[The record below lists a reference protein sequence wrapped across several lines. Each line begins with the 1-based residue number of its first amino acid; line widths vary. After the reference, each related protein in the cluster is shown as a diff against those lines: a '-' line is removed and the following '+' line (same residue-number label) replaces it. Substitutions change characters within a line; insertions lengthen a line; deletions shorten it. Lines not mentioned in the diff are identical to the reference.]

1 MAGTVGAIF
10 NCALQCGSAV
20 GLVAIISIQTA
31 VDATHGGSH
40 EYAGRAAAFWFI
52 FAIVAVEF
60 ISVSI
65 FYNHSTIDK
74 PQPTR
79 SGPMHP
85 AQAAFDKKL
94 DDANVTMPGVG
105 KNIDQVNISM

>member
-1 MAGTVGAIF
+1 MAGTVGAVF
-10 NCALQCGSAV
+10 NCALQCGCAV
-20 GLVAIISIQTA
+20 GLVAFTSIQTA
-31 VDATHGGSH
+31 VEATHGGSQ

-65 FYNHSTIDK
+65 FCNHSTVHK
-74 PQPTR
+74 SQPT

-85 AQAAFDKKL
+85 IQAASDEKF
-94 DDANVTMPGVG
+94 DDASVTVG
-105 KNIDQVNISM
+105 KSTDEMDIPM